1 MCAFSAMAKCF
12 FQKMVYCSHSGM
24 WEDLERTW
32 SDSQVI
38 WTNTHFKGLDN
49 LQKLQYD
56 SAVGFMHI

>member
-1 MCAFSAMAKCF
+1 MF
-12 FQKMVYCSHSGM
+12 FPENGLLLTFGNVRRL
-24 WEDLERTW
+24 LERTW